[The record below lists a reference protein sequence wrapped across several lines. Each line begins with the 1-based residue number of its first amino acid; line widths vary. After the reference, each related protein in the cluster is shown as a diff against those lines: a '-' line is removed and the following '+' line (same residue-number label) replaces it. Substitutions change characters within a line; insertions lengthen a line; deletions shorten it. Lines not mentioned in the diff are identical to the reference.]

1 MVVELNNGGILEMKI
16 AANKKWNYITEG
28 MEAEGHTPI
37 YKMHKYF
44 ARRPQ
49 NVFSA
54 LIKNYSEEGDI
65 IFDPFCGGGVT
76 MVEGASLNRH
86 VIANDINPLA
96 AFITKC
102 ESTVVSSEEYVA
114 SITEIL
120 ENVRRFSEPLYSTI
134 HRETGEKLP
143 VRWYELAYEV
153 KCPECGEITDFSNG
167 RKASVDGKLL
177 NGWYVCKHCEALIQA
192 VSTRHV
198 GSKLLTVT
206 YKTTTRATQKT
217 VVPNQFDFQ
226 VQADAEK
233 KYKQKIENEGW
244 FVPRITIPQN
254 WDRQQEDC
262 LIRKGF
268 TEFADFFTKRSLLVM
283 SYFLRCVR
291 EKRGQVA
298 DSLYNLLLLTFSATL
313 RYTNNMTISTSMW
326 QDGRPVAWAKHAYWM
341 SYQYV
346 EVNPVE
352 YIEKRI
358 TAIKAALEYQKT
370 KFSNAPIFV
379 NSFNEIDHNEHTCI
393 QFNQDSSN
401 VPIPDESID
410 LVLTDPPYGGNVQYG
425 ELSAF
430 WLAWIYEDLGVDKVY
445 ITDLTGEI
453 LVQRKNKF
461 KAKTYHTYYEGL
473 KRVYTECFRVLK
485 KGQPLVFTFNSKDA
499 KVWLAVLKAVI
510 DSGFVLEPEGVIY
523 QSSIEIYKNTA
534 HTMAAGTVHGD
545 FIYTF
550 VKPKERITQDTSSD
564 MTVFRDEINGAVTDV
579 IIAEMKNGCEK
590 TISEI
595 YIAVLRVIIPLL
607 AKLALSKESF
617 DYINKLI
624 NGKVIEDS
632 IKRLC
637 VPVDNNLWKMETN
650 NA

>member
-1 MVVELNNGGILEMKI
+1 MDE
-16 AANKKWNYITEG
+16 KKWQYMTEG

-54 LIKNYSEEGDI
+54 LVKNYSQKGDV

-76 MVEGASLNRH
+76 MIEGAALGRH

-102 ESTVVSSEEYVA
+102 EASVVPKEDYIKVV
-114 SITEIL
+114 TEIL
-120 ENVRRFSEPLYSTI
+120 EEVRAFSEPLYLTTN
-134 HRETGEKLP
+134 RENGELLP

-153 KCPECGEITDFSNG
+153 ECPHCRKPTDLSND
-167 RKASVDGKLL
+167 RKAVADGKVL
-177 NGWYVCKHCEALIQA
+177 NGWYACKNCGKPFQA
-192 VSTRHV
+192 VSTEHI

-206 YKTTTRATQKT
+206 YKTTTRATQRT
-217 VVPNQFDFQ
+217 VEPDQYDYS
-226 VQADAEK
+226 VQESADRLFE
-233 KYKQKIENEGW
+233 QKIGSEGW
-244 FVPRITIPQN
+244 FIPRIKIPQN

-268 TEFADFFTKRSLLVM
+268 KEFADFFTKRSLLVM
-283 SYFLRCVR
+283 SYFLQCVR
-291 EKRGQVA
+291 NRKASVSEG
-298 DSLYNLLLLTFSATL
+298 LYNLLLLTFSATL

-358 TAIKAALEYQKT
+358 MAIKAALEYQEK
-370 KFSNAPIFV
+370 KFPEPPQFV
-379 NSFNEIDHNEHTCI
+379 DDFSKLALGNTTCI
-393 QFNQDSSN
+393 QLNQDSSS
-401 VPIPDESID
+401 VPIPDESVD

-430 WLAWIYEDLGVDKVY
+430 WLAWIYEDLGLDRQVV
-445 ITDLTGEI
+445 TDSAGEI
-453 LVQRKNKF
+453 LVHRKNKV
-461 KAKTYHTYYEGL
+461 KAKTHQTYYEGL
-473 KRVYTECFRVLK
+473 RRVYTECFRVLK

-523 QSSIEIYKNTA
+523 QSPIEIYKNTA
-534 HTMAAGTVHGD
+534 HTMASGTVHGD

-550 VKPKERITQDTSSD
+550 LKPINKNNKTTDVDVSNIQNEIKD
-564 MTVFRDEINGAVTDV
+564 TVFGTIRNELVAG
-579 IIAEMKNGCEK
+579 KEK
-590 TISEI
+590 TISEL
-595 YIAVLRVIIPLL
+595 YIAVLRAIIPLL
-607 AKLALSKESF
+607 AKLALSKDSYDF
-617 DYINKLI
+617 TNQLI
-624 NGKVIEDS
+624 GGKMIEDS
-632 IKRLC
+632 IKKLC
-637 VPVDNNLWKMETN
+637 IPVDKNLWKLESN
-650 NA
+650 HV

>member
-1 MVVELNNGGILEMKI
+1 MEAKE
-16 AANKKWNYITEG
+16 KKRWNYITEG

-54 LIKNYSEEGDI
+54 LIKNYSKEGDI

-76 MVEGASLNRH
+76 MVEGASLHRH

-102 ESTVVSSEEYVA
+102 ESTVVSPKEYSA
-114 SITEIL
+114 AITDIL
-120 ENVRRFSEPLYSTI
+120 EKVRDFSEPLYSTI
-134 HRETGEKLP
+134 NRETGEKLP

-153 KCPECGEITDFSNG
+153 KCPDCGEITDFSNE
-167 RKASVDGKLL
+167 RKATADGKLL
-177 NGWYVCKHCEALIQA
+177 NGWYVCKHCGALIQA
-192 VSTRHV
+192 VSTEHV

-206 YKTTTRATQKT
+206 YKTSTRATQRT
-217 VVPNQFDFQ
+217 VEPNQFDYQ
-226 VQADAEK
+226 IQADAEK
-233 KYKQKIENEGW
+233 KYYQKIEKEGW

-291 EKRGQVA
+291 EKKGQVS

-370 KFSNAPIFV
+370 KFCDAPVFV
-379 NSFNEIDHNEHTCI
+379 NSYEEITRNEYSCI
-393 QFNQDSSN
+393 QLNQDSSN

-430 WLAWIYEDLGVDKVY
+430 WLAWLYEDLDINKEY
-445 ITDLTGEI
+445 ITDLAGEI
-453 LVQRKNKF
+453 LVQRKNKV
-461 KAKTYHTYYEGL
+461 KAKTHNTYYEGL

-510 DSGFVLEPEGVIY
+510 DSGFILEPEGVIY
-523 QSSIEIYKNTA
+523 QSPIEIYKNTA

-550 VKPKERITQDTSSD
+550 VKPYEQTPIDMISD
-564 MTVFRDEINGAVTDV
+564 MPTIRAEINNAVTNT
-579 IIAEMKNGCEK
+579 IIDEMKDGSEK

-595 YIAVLRVIIPLL
+595 YIAVFRVIIPLL

-624 NGKVIEDS
+624 NGKMIEDS
-632 IKRLC
+632 IKRMC
-637 VPVDNNLWKMETN
+637 IPVDNNLWRMETH

>member
-1 MVVELNNGGILEMKI
+1 MVDLLCEGGNTKEMAEKR
-16 AANKKWNYITEG
+16 WHYISEG

-49 NVFSA
+49 NVFAA
-54 LIKNYSEEGDI
+54 LVENYSNEGDK

-76 MVEGASLNRH
+76 MIEGASLGRH

-102 ESTVVSSEEYVA
+102 ETCVVPKEEYLKV
-114 SITEIL
+114 ITEIL
-120 ENVRRFSEPLYSTI
+120 NEVRTFSEPFYLTTN
-134 HRETGEKLP
+134 RETGDPLP

-153 KCPECGEITDFSNG
+153 KCPNCGEITDLSND
-167 RKASVDGKLL
+167 RKAVADGKLV
-177 NGWYVCKHCEALIQA
+177 NGWYECKHCGASFQA
-192 VSTRHV
+192 VSTEHV
-198 GSKLLTVT
+198 GSRLLTVT

-217 VVPNQFDFQ
+217 VEPNEYDYS
-226 VQADAEK
+226 VQEK
-233 KYKQKIENEGW
+233 ANELYEQKIGSGEW
-244 FVPRITIPQN
+244 FVPRISIPQN

-268 TEFADFFTKRSLLVM
+268 KEFSDFFTKRSLLVM
-283 SYFLRCVR
+283 SYFLKCVR
-291 EKRGQVA
+291 NRKGLVSE
-298 DSLYNLLLLTFSATL
+298 SLYNLLLLTFSATL

-346 EVNPVE
+346 EVNPIE

-358 TAIKAALEYQKT
+358 TAIKAALEYQET
-370 KFSNAPIFV
+370 KFPIAPVFV
-379 NSFNEIDHNEHTCI
+379 NHFSELSKGSSTCI
-393 QFNQDSSN
+393 QLNQDSSN

-430 WLAWIYEDLGVDKVY
+430 WLAWIYEDLGLDIKIV
-445 ITDLTGEI
+445 TDSAREI
-453 LVQRKNKF
+453 LVHRKNKVN
-461 KAKTYHTYYEGL
+461 AKTHQTYYEGL

-510 DSGFVLEPEGVIY
+510 DSGFILEPEGVIY
-523 QSSIEIYKNTA
+523 QSPIEIYKNTA
-534 HTMAAGTVHGD
+534 HTMASGTVHGD

-550 VKPKERITQDTSSD
+550 LKPMDDISQEQVVDTSHIQSEIKNAVIS
-564 MTVFRDEINGAVTDV
+564 TIKDELKSSEG
-579 IIAEMKNGCEK
+579 K
-590 TISEI
+590 TISEL

-617 DYINKLI
+617 DLTNQLI
-624 NGKVIEDS
+624 GGKMIEDS
-632 IKRLC
+632 IKKIC
-637 VPVDNNLWKMETN
+637 VPVDKNLWKLECS

>member
-1 MVVELNNGGILEMKI
+1 METIK
-16 AANKKWNYITEG
+16 NKKWDYMTEG

-54 LIKNYSEEGDI
+54 LIENYSEEGDI
-65 IFDPFCGGGVT
+65 VFDPFCGGGVT
-76 MVEGASLNRH
+76 MVEGASIGRH

-102 ESTVVSSEEYVA
+102 EATVVPKDEYLKAINAVLEE
-114 SITEIL
+114 
-120 ENVRRFSEPLYSTI
+120 VRQFSEPLFLTRN
-134 HRETGEKLP
+134 RETGETLP

-153 KCPECGEITDFSNG
+153 RCPECGGITDLSND
-167 RKASVDGKLL
+167 RKANINGKIA
-177 NGWYVCKHCEALIQA
+177 NGWYVCKHCEKNIQA
-192 VSTRHV
+192 VSTEHIS
-198 GSKLLTVT
+198 SKLLTVT
-206 YKTTTRATQKT
+206 YKTTTRITQRT
-217 VVPNQFDFQ
+217 VESDDFDFEIQ
-226 VQADAEK
+226 KKAEELYAEK
-233 KYKQKIENEGW
+233 VENDGW
-244 FVPRITIPQN
+244 FIPQISIPQN

-268 TEFADFFTKRSLLVM
+268 SEFKDFFTKRTLLVM
-283 SYFLRCVR
+283 SFFLQCIRAKKSEVS
-291 EKRGQVA
+291 EG
-298 DSLYNLLLLTFSATL
+298 LYNLLLLTFSATL

-358 TAIKAALEYQKT
+358 AAIKAALIFQEE
-370 KFSNAPIFV
+370 KFPVAPKFV
-379 NSFNEIDHNEHTCI
+379 NNFSVIRENKTNCI
-393 QFNQDSSN
+393 QMNQDSSR

-430 WLAWIYEDLGVDKVY
+430 WLAWIYEDLGISKKY
-445 ITDLTGEI
+445 ITELAGEI
-453 LVQRKNKF
+453 LVQRKNKVN
-461 KAKTYHTYYEGL
+461 AKTYQTYYEGL
-473 KRVYTECFRVLK
+473 KQVYTEAFRVLK

-499 KVWLAVLKAVI
+499 KVWLAVIKAVI

-523 QSSIEIYKNTA
+523 QSPIEIYKNTA
-534 HTMAAGTVHGD
+534 HTMASGTVHGD

-550 VKPKERITQDTSSD
+550 VKPINSTKKSDDLDVKAIRTTIVDRVNQTITKELK
-564 MTVFRDEINGAVTDV
+564 
-579 IIAEMKNGCEK
+579 KNNAL
-590 TISEI
+590 TISEL
-595 YIAVLRVIIPLL
+595 YIAVLREIIPLL
-607 AKLALSKESF
+607 TELALSKEGF
-617 DYINKLI
+617 DLTNQLI
-624 NGKVIEDS
+624 NGKLIEES
-632 IKRLC
+632 IKKLC
-637 VPVDNNLWKMETN
+637 VPVDKNLWKLEK
-650 NA
+650 

>member
-1 MVVELNNGGILEMKI
+1 MRTIEKGN
-16 AANKKWNYITEG
+16 WNYMTEG
-28 MEAEGHTPI
+28 LEAEGHTPI

-49 NVFSA
+49 NVFAA
-54 LIKNYSEEGDI
+54 LLENYSQKGDVV
-65 IFDPFCGGGVT
+65 FDPFCGGGVT
-76 MVEGASLNRH
+76 MIEGAALGRH

-102 ESTVVSSEEYVA
+102 ETSVVSQKEYIKVA
-114 SITEIL
+114 NEIL
-120 ENVRRFSEPLYSTI
+120 EEVRTFSEPLFLTRNRIS
-134 HRETGEKLP
+134 GEKLP

-153 KCPECGEITDFSNG
+153 TCPECGKTTDLSNE
-167 RKASVDGKLL
+167 RKAVINGKVT
-177 NGWYVCKHCEALIQA
+177 NGWYSCRHCGASFQA
-192 VSTRHV
+192 VTTEHI

-217 VVPNQFDFQ
+217 VEPDEYDLSVLSN
-226 VQADAEK
+226 AEDL
-233 KYKQKIENEGW
+233 YSQKIKEGW
-244 FVPRITIPQN
+244 YIPDIGIPRN

-268 TEFADFFTKRSLLVM
+268 TEFKDFFTKRSLLVM
-283 SYFLRCVR
+283 SYFLRCVQSR
-291 EKRGQVA
+291 KSKVSN
-298 DSLYNLLLLTFSATL
+298 DLYNLLLLTFSATL

-358 TAIKAALEYQKT
+358 AAIKSALLFQKT
-370 KFSNAPIFV
+370 KFKESPVFV
-379 NSFNEIDHNEHTCI
+379 DSFSDLSKLDTACI
-393 QFNQDSSN
+393 QLNQDSSN
-401 VPIPDESID
+401 VPIPDESVD

-430 WLAWIYEDLGVDKVY
+430 WLAWIYKDLGVPKEY
-445 ITDLTGEI
+445 ITDLAGEI
-453 LVQRKNKF
+453 LVQRKNKV
-461 KAKTYHTYYEGL
+461 KAKTHTTYYEGL

-523 QSSIEIYKNTA
+523 QSPIEIYKNTA
-534 HTMAAGTVHGD
+534 HTMASGTVHGD

-550 VKPKERITQDTSSD
+550 VKPYKSAPFEETDSSD
-564 MTVFRDEINGAVTDV
+564 ALYKSIEYCVTNT
-579 IIAEMKNGCEK
+579 IKAELKNGEEK
-590 TISEI
+590 TISEL
-595 YIAVLRVIIPLL
+595 YIAVLRNIIPLM
-607 AKLALSKESF
+607 AKLALSNEGF
-617 DYINKLI
+617 DFTNKLI
-624 NGKVIEDS
+624 NGKMIEDS
-632 IKRLC
+632 IKKLC
-637 VPVDNNLWKMETN
+637 IPAEKDLWTLGRSYV
-650 NA
+650 